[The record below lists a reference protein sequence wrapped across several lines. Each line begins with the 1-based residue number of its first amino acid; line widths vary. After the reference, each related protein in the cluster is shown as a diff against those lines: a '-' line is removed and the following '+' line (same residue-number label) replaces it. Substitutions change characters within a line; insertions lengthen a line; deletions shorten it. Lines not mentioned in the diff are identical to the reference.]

1 MRTVVT
7 GAASGIGQAIA
18 LRLAKEPE
26 PALLLVDRDADRLA
40 AVVAEVQSIGAVVSG
55 LVVDVAD
62 TAVGEIVGKAVGDR
76 LGGLDSLV
84 SNAGFARYGVLENL
98 DAKEFDEMLSINT
111 RATLLLANALLPL
124 LKESR
129 GAIVAT
135 ASISSLQPTP
145 SVGIYATSKAAL
157 VMLVRQMAL
166 DWGPDGVRC
175 NCVSPGSIHT
185 PASAASYDDPVRRQQ
200 REQEIPL
207 RRLGKADDIANAVA
221 FLLSEQAS
229 YITGTNLLVD
239 GGLGQ
244 TLLVSAM
251 SATQG

>member
-1 MRTVVT
+1 
-7 GAASGIGQAIA
+7 
-18 LRLAKEPE
+18 
-26 PALLLVDRDADRLA
+26 
-40 AVVAEVQSIGAVVSG
+40 
-55 LVVDVAD
+55 
-62 TAVGEIVGKAVGDR
+62 
-76 LGGLDSLV
+76 
-84 SNAGFARYGVLENL
+84 
-98 DAKEFDEMLSINT
+98 
-111 RATLLLANALLPL
+111 
-124 LKESR
+124 
-129 GAIVAT
+129 
-135 ASISSLQPTP
+135 
-145 SVGIYATSKAAL
+145 
-157 VMLVRQMAL
+157 MLVRQMAL